1 MNTIIQTIIRLVILA
16 CLAGGVYFIMQIREE
31 KIAHKKAIEEESKNP
46 KVRVL
51 KKFLADYGKPERVE
65 IFNYTKKFDQDVNE
79 ILNTKIST
87 DPVSE
92 FYITIQFFTDEN
104 DEKAP
109 LVAQIRFLDVTTD
122 NLKKEVSINLEENA
136 ATEPKPPEAP
146 KKPEAVNGAEAAK
159 QTEAQPTQVTAQPQ
173 PEAQPASK

>member
-1 MNTIIQTIIRLVILA
+1 MNTIIQTIIRLIILA
-16 CLAGGVYFIMQIREE
+16 CLVGGVYLVVKTGEE
-31 KIAHKKAIEEESKNP
+31 KTTQKKAIEQESKNP

-122 NLKKEVSINLEENA
+122 NLKKEVSINLEENTA
-136 ATEPKPPEAP
+136 D
-146 KKPEAVNGAEAAK
+146 AK
-159 QTEAQPTQVTAQPQ
+159 QPETPKQPQVTAQPQ